1 MSRRIDNY
9 YDITLSSETSGALA
23 SKKKYP
29 NNYVPRRVAS
39 SASLTADSKR
49 PGDYFIQKLSNSSI
63 NLSSPAAQK
72 GAPRPFSGDS
82 IVSLPSSY
90 SDEVS
95 LLGSSQFD
103 GQDSRLSSM
112 TSHSFTSPA
121 DSPVVNSSQFARA
134 DDKSHDKSH
143 DSSKSHNDLFRN
155 DDDLASSVS
164 TITLKNTGAPYNNS
178 LESTSSLT
186 SAPPHPAQLS
196 KTKVKASSTSNILRR
211 APSVS
216 STSSLSLHRTKSK
229 YSDPKEAR
237 ERQQRRKKMYEENE
251 NDDEILSND
260 LDLFFNV
267 PVIRNHADIYRKPS
281 FSAQNKNV
289 KISREDLI
297 SNKDDNYGSLH
308 RSVSMKPTPLPPNL
322 TSFSTSS
329 FSSTSDLP
337 NTSLNSTAIAEHSI
351 EEEDESREE
360 STFSVSMDSDMAIT
374 QNISEYYNDRSE
386 SFLQSARNDRDNEVM
401 YKLPQYVKSQS
412 SIEDLRLFSPE
423 KLVLVD
429 QSRPIHLPPKA
440 EHDKS
445 KHARE
450 FQKVLSNLEITSKST
465 FDSRKKLSESMIM
478 HNQHWLKLILS
489 ISDEKDLKRKFN
501 DDKNAIRRLNWD
513 SVCPDQCK
521 FQYLMKVLSYDSA
534 KMVESLSSGFT
545 VAQEKVSNL
554 SPSMKATKTY
564 EFTDIMNSVLRK
576 PLYDSIMKE
585 LSKDDVSLFRE
596 NYMKLL
602 FAFSLSEDE
611 DNLRRQDE
619 LLLIPVFLIVF
630 QDSESLQ
637 NIYTLIKLI
646 DRKVFNRLF
655 FRQLGDVLG
664 KWSTRSFSSSSQLY
678 KFLRKF
684 HDAGEFA
691 DLSASAFCEMLT
703 HMNDKLPLSKS
714 APSTP
719 IVAQSGFNFDVR
731 PAANFAPKTNSID
744 GGEVRI
750 DASLCMNSAAF
761 SLVFKLIQLV
771 VTYSFA
777 TKTQSKNNLNVIQS
791 FLMVIFKYYHI
802 NWNDYRELIRCNKS
816 IRINNTADATTN
828 LDSFTSKWVE
838 TFKVL

>member
-9 YDITLSSETSGALA
+9 YDITLSSEASGALT

-39 SASLTADSKR
+39 SASLTGDSKR

-63 NLSSPAAQK
+63 NLSSTTNQK

-112 TSHSFTSPA
+112 TSHSITTPA
-121 DSPVVNSSQFARA
+121 DSPMVNNNQFPRN
-134 DDKSHDKSH
+134 DDKSQDSLKSQNELF
-143 DSSKSHNDLFRN
+143 HNDE
-155 DDDLASSVS
+155 DLASSVS
-164 TITLKNTGAPYNNS
+164 TITLKNSGAPYNNS

-186 SAPPHPAQLS
+186 SSAPHPAQLS
-196 KTKVKASSTSNILRR
+196 KTRVKASSTSNILRR

-267 PVIRNHADIYRKPS
+267 PVIKNHADIYRKPS
-281 FSAQNKNV
+281 LSAQNKNV
-289 KISREDLI
+289 RISREDLI

-308 RSVSMKPTPLPPNL
+308 RSVTMKPTPLPPNL
-322 TSFSTSS
+322 TSFGTNSS

-337 NTSLNSTAIAEHSI
+337 NTSLNSTTIAEHSI

-360 STFSVSMDSDMAIT
+360 STFSVSMDSDVAIT
-374 QNISEYYNDRSE
+374 QNISDFYSDRSV

-401 YKLPQYVKSQS
+401 YKLPHYVKSQS

-423 KLVLVD
+423 KLILVD
-429 QSRPIHLPPKA
+429 QSRPINLPPKA
-440 EHDKS
+440 ELDKS

-465 FDSRKKLSESMIM
+465 LDSRKKLSESMIV

-489 ISDEKDLKRKFN
+489 ISDEKDLKKKFN
-501 DDKNAIRRLNWD
+501 DDKNSIRRLNWD
-513 SVCPDQCK
+513 SVCPDKCK

-534 KMVESLSSGFT
+534 KMVELLSSGFLL
-545 VAQEKVSNL
+545 AQEKVSNL

-564 EFTDIMNSVLRK
+564 EFTDVMNSVLRK
-576 PLYDSIMKE
+576 PLYESIMKE
-585 LSKDDVSLFRE
+585 MSKDDVALFRE

-611 DNLRRQDE
+611 DSLRRQDE
-619 LLLIPVFLIVF
+619 ILLIPVFLIMF

-655 FRQLGDVLG
+655 FRQLGDVLE
-664 KWSTRSFSSSSQLY
+664 KWSTRSFPSSSQIY

-691 DLSASAFCEMLT
+691 DLSPSAFCEMLT

-719 IVAQSGFNFDVR
+719 IVAQSGFNFDVK
-731 PAANFAPKTNSID
+731 PAANFSPKTNSID
-744 GGEVRI
+744 GGEVRVE
-750 DASLCMNSAAF
+750 ASLCMNSAAF

-777 TKTQSKNNLNVIQS
+777 TKTQGKNNMKVIQS
-791 FLMVIFKYYHI
+791 FLMVVFKFYHI

>member
-9 YDITLSSETSGALA
+9 YDITLSSETSGALT

-39 SASLTADSKR
+39 SASLTGDSKR
-49 PGDYFIQKLSNSSI
+49 PGDYFIQKLNNSSI
-63 NLSSPAAQK
+63 NLSSPANPK
-72 GAPRPFSGDS
+72 GASRPFSGDS
-82 IVSLPSSY
+82 IVSLPSSC

-112 TSHSFTSPA
+112 TSHSINSPA
-121 DSPVVNSSQFARA
+121 DSPMVNNNQFPRN
-134 DDKSHDKSH
+134 DDKSQDSTKSQ
-143 DSSKSHNDLFRN
+143 NELFRN

-164 TITLKNTGAPYNNS
+164 TITLKNTGTPYNNS
-178 LESTSSLT
+178 MESTSSLT
-186 SAPPHPAQLS
+186 STAPHPAQLS
-196 KTKVKASSTSNILRR
+196 KTRVKASSTSNILRR

-260 LDLFFNV
+260 LDFFFNV
-267 PVIRNHADIYRKPS
+267 PVIKNHADIYRKPS
-281 FSAQNKNV
+281 LPAQNKNM

-297 SNKDDNYGSLH
+297 LNKDDNYGSLH

-322 TSFSTSS
+322 TSFGTNSS

-374 QNISEYYNDRSE
+374 QNISDYYSDRSA

-401 YKLPQYVKSQS
+401 YRLPQYVKSQS

-423 KLVLVD
+423 KLILVD
-429 QSRPIHLPPKA
+429 QSRPINLPPKA
-440 EHDKS
+440 ELDKS
-445 KHARE
+445 KHAKE

-465 FDSRKKLSESMIM
+465 LDSRKKLSESMIV

-489 ISDEKDLKRKFN
+489 ISDEKDLKKKFN

-513 SVCPDQCK
+513 SVCPDKCK

-534 KMVESLSSGFT
+534 KVVESLSSGFS

-564 EFTDIMNSVLRK
+564 EFTDVMNSVLRK
-576 PLYDSIMKE
+576 PLYESIMKE
-585 LSKDDVSLFRE
+585 MSKDDIALFRE

-611 DNLRRQDE
+611 DSLRRQDE
-619 LLLIPVFLIVF
+619 ILLIPVFLIMF

-646 DRKVFNRLF
+646 DRKVFNRMF
-655 FRQLGDVLG
+655 FRELGDVLE
-664 KWSTRSFSSSSQLY
+664 KWSTRSFPSSSQLY

-691 DLSASAFCEMLT
+691 DLSPSAFCEMLT

-719 IVAQSGFNFDVR
+719 IVAQSGFNFDVK
-731 PAANFAPKTNSID
+731 PPANFSPKTNSID
-744 GGEVRI
+744 GSEVRV

-771 VTYSFA
+771 VTYSFPI
-777 TKTQSKNNLNVIQS
+777 KTQSKNNMKVIQS
-791 FLMVIFKYYHI
+791 FLMVIFKFYHI

-816 IRINNTADATTN
+816 IRINNSADATTN